1 MAPPQEIHGGHTK
14 SQDRCM
20 WDQQEH
26 NRALQK
32 PVSGYKLFIHIYI
45 YVGLE
50 QMTAVSH

>member
-1 MAPPQEIHGGHTK
+1 
-14 SQDRCM
+14 M

-45 YVGLE
+45 YIYVGFE